1 MGLEDAFIVSR
12 LMRPEFLKS
21 ATDIKHA
28 FRAYDAVRRPRAQEL
43 VRRSRRQGSL
53 FCLQIVGPHEMIED
67 MDANMSWVWDV
78 DFDSMLS
85 SAKKAFMTFKS
96 QDVGAAFLKA

>member
-1 MGLEDAFIVSR
+1 MGLEDAFVLSR
-12 LMRPEFLKS
+12 LMRPELLKS
-21 ATDIKHA
+21 RNDIKHA

-67 MDANMSWVWDV
+67 MDSNMSWVWDV
-78 DFDSMLS
+78 DFDSMLT
-85 SAKKAFMTFKS
+85 SAKKSFATFKS
-96 QDVGAAFLKA
+96 QDKGPASLKA